1 MITKYALLMGFVTGV
16 AILFSTRNYKIYFTQ
31 KTASMFMILV
41 LNTILFYHEYQSR
54 FVSGKEYDE

>member
-16 AILFSTRNYKIYFTQ
+16 AILFFQPGITKYISH

-41 LNTILFYHEYQSR
+41 LEYHSILS
-54 FVSGKEYDE
+54 

>member
-16 AILFSTRNYKIYFTQ
+16 AILFFQPGITKYISH

-41 LNTILFYHEYQSR
+41 LEYHSIYHEYQSVCIR
-54 FVSGKEYDE
+54 ERI